1 MLRGCRATT
10 WRINFLMMRSM
21 MPTDLHRN
29 ISEVTR
35 RIRSAEA
42 AAGRA
47 KNSVSLL
54 AISKTKSAELI
65 RIAYQQGQT
74 AFGENY
80 AQEILEKAP
89 LLADLPIE
97 WHFVGPI
104 QSNKTATIATY
115 CDWVHSVDRLKIAR
129 RLSEQRPPGK
139 DPLNVLIQV
148 NISGESSKSG
158 VTPEALPDLAES
170 VSLLPGILLRGLM
183 AIPAPQRPDASPR
196 AAFSALRELKDDLA
210 LALPDLDTLSMG
222 MSADLEEAIAEGAT
236 LVRVGTD
243 IFGARY
249 N

>member
-1 MLRGCRATT
+1 
-10 WRINFLMMRSM
+10 M
-21 MPTDLHRN
+21 MPTDLVRN

-35 RIRSAEA
+35 RIRSAEVA
-42 AAGRA
+42 ADREEH
-47 KNSVSLL
+47 SVSLL
-54 AISKTKSAELI
+54 AVSKTKSAALI
-65 RIAYQQGQT
+65 RVAYQQGQT

-89 LLADLPIE
+89 QLADLPIE

-129 RLSEQRPPGK
+129 RLSQQRPPDK

-158 VTPEALPDLAES
+158 VSPEALPDLAER

-183 AIPAPQRPDASPR
+183 AIPAPQKADASPR
-196 AAFSALRELKDDLA
+196 AAFRALRELKDDLA
-210 LALPDLDTLSMG
+210 SALPDFDTLSMG
-222 MSADLEEAIAEGAT
+222 MSADLEDAIAEGAT
-236 LVRVGTD
+236 LVRIGTD

>member
-1 MLRGCRATT
+1 M
-10 WRINFLMMRSM
+10 
-21 MPTDLHRN
+21 
-29 ISEVTR
+29 
-35 RIRSAEA
+35 
-42 AAGRA
+42 
-47 KNSVSLL
+47 L

-196 AAFSALRELKDDLA
+196 AAFSALRELKEETGVDAELIGLIDVI
-210 LALPDLDTLSMG
+210 DTVREDEDG
-222 MSADLEEAIAEGAT
+222 RIQFHYT
-236 LVRVGTD
+236 LVDFAAIWTAGEPVADDDVSDAEWAPLSEIEERGLWSETIRVIREAVKMREERD
-243 IFGARY
+243 R
-249 N
+249 